1 MLGLQAQVTS
11 LFPCT
16 HEQSRR
22 PRNLRDTA
30 KASVTA
36 AQPNNIRL
44 THCSGPQTPHSCR
57 ISTFSTSTAPID
69 IGAHDMQ
76 MYFQTHAASVQI
88 LTRKCTV
95 HSHFEGNI
103 HFTVCGNYRGDVT
116 FPTEM
121 AHGAET
127 ALHSALQL

>member
-1 MLGLQAQVTS
+1 MLGLQAQVRS
-11 LFPCT
+11 LIPCT

-22 PRNLRDTA
+22 PKILRDTA

-44 THCSGPQTPHSCR
+44 THHCSGPQTRTPHSCR
-57 ISTFSTSTAPID
+57 VSTSTAPID
-69 IGAHDMQ
+69 IGAYDMH

-95 HSHFEGNI
+95 LYTVILRETYILLDAVIIEGSL
-103 HFTVCGNYRGDVT
+103 
-116 FPTEM
+116 FPRRWPMELR
-121 AHGAET
+121 
-127 ALHSALQL
+127 LHCTLRL